1 MAMFSKI
8 MHVFCLISTGIFF
21 CSGIYCFICWGP
33 DVQLKL
39 SYILGIF
46 LISLFSSILYIP
58 FFSKMEFSKN
68 ALLAFRAFYFLV
80 INLAVL
86 ALGYKFCWFK
96 IENRKMII
104 GMEITFIAVY
114 LLVHTVEYIR
124 ELQEAKKI
132 NVRLASHNSLAE

>member
-8 MHVFCLISTGIFF
+8 MHVFCLTSTGIFF
-21 CSGIYCFICWGP
+21 C
-33 DVQLKL
+33 
-39 SYILGIF
+39 
-46 LISLFSSILYIP
+46 
-58 FFSKMEFSKN
+58 SKMEFSKN